1 MRLFLAID
9 LPGPVKENLERE
21 LTEIK
26 REYPQF
32 SWVSPENYHI
42 TVHFFGETDKVEKI
56 KKKTEDLLYDQE
68 SFYLYATSA
77 GLFINSKIVI
87 YLNFRKERKLESLVK
102 KIKEGFDHE
111 FQNKKK
117 FVSHLTLARCRI
129 PSKQQYFV
137 LKKRLEKIEMD
148 LSFPVNKIT
157 LFQSVLGGKKP
168 TYNKLAEFKLL
179 P

>member
-9 LPGPVKENLERE
+9 LPDQTKEELEGE
-21 LTEIK
+21 LEGIR

-42 TVHFFGETDKVEKI
+42 TIHFFGETDKVEKI

-68 SFYLYATSA
+68 SFYLYATNA

-87 YLNFRKERKLESLVK
+87 YLNFRKERKLEGLVK
-102 KIKEGFDHE
+102 KIKKGFDHE
-111 FQNKKK
+111 FENKKK

-137 LKKRLEKIEMD
+137 LKKRLEKIKID
-148 LSFPVNKIT
+148 LSFQVDKII

-168 TYNKLAEFKLL
+168 TYNKIAELKLL